1 MMVSL
6 LLLQIK
12 VFLFIMAI
20 FTVLSG
26 ILHTVTIFRLKK
38 GKLISSKKGLI
49 IFGAAVAYIITML
62 ICGF

>member
-1 MMVSL
+1 MVS

-20 FTVLSG
+20 FTVLTG

-38 GKLISSKKGLI
+38 GKLVSSERELI
-49 IFGAAVAYIITML
+49 TFGASVAYIITML
-62 ICGF
+62 VCGF